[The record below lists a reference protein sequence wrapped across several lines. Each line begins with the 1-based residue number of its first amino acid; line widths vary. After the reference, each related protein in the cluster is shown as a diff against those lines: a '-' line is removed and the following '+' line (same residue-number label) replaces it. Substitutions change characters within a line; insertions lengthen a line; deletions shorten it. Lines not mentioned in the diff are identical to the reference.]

1 VMSFRPHFEG
11 NQSLARYPTRWPLR
25 IYFHPH
31 GSWLNLVEGFFSKL
45 ARSVLRHIRVTSKQE
60 LAERVL
66 AAIED
71 VNQQPVVHT
80 WSYKL
85 ESAA

>member
-1 VMSFRPHFEG
+1 LDKSG
-11 NQSLARYPTRWPLR
+11 NARARCGLIQLAWR
-25 IYFHPH
+25 
-31 GSWLNLVEGFFSKL
+31 FFP
-45 ARSVLRHIRVTSKQE
+45 
-60 LAERVL
+60 
-66 AAIED
+66 AIED